1 MTELIEA
8 IIFLMK
14 RKNKFNLYLLGPK
27 DSGISVKKISFLIK
41 KIFNSN
47 KKIIFQKQS
56 FGWIGDVQNIHI
68 IPKDLMMKD
77 MNLKIQGLKK

>member
-1 MTELIEA
+1 
-8 IIFLMK
+8 MK

-56 FGWIGDVQNIHI
+56 FGWIGDVPKYSYNT
-68 IPKDLMMKD
+68 KDLMMKD
-77 MNLKIQGLKK
+77 II